1 MVYIVVRGPVRVYE
15 RLEEAL
21 RDASPGDVVLVVEGS
36 FAVVQTSEG
45 ITGPMGTTVSKSTSL
60 SEDATPRVAAVFDQ
74 MFRGFAEIVG
84 REVPGVDLH
93 EILGRGIDEP
103 VRVGR
108 LTKWPASDDFDVLK
122 VVEGLAGKYDY
133 VVFFTGD
140 KRLARQAE
148 ALGMTNLRVEYMP
161 PNEFPG
167 KESLAKAMIR
177 ILKKISGGS

>member
-1 MVYIVVRGPVRVYE
+1 M
-15 RLEEAL
+15 
-21 RDASPGDVVLVVEGS
+21 LVDEGS
-36 FAVVQTSEG
+36 FAVVQTSES
-45 ITGPMGTTVSKSTSL
+45 TASSTRATVSKPAPV
-60 SEDATPRVAAVFDQ
+60 SEAATPRVAAVFDQ

-103 VRVGR
+103 VRVGG

-122 VVEGLAGKYDY
+122 VVEDLTGKYDY

-148 ALGMTNLRVEYMP
+148 ALGMANLRVKYMP

-177 ILKKISGGS
+177 ILKKISGRS